1 MKNVVDNDSTRM
13 NAEKLARAA
22 IVVMVATTLSR
33 MFGYVREMVVAAY
46 FGAGY
51 QVDAYRVAIQ
61 LPNLFRLLLADAA
74 IASAFIPVFSSYL
87 AREKKEE
94 AWKIASSIVNLAFI
108 VLGIITV
115 AGIVFAPF
123 LIHILAPGFKFRP
136 ETFGLSVSLTRIMFP
151 ALIFMALSGIVMGV
165 LNSYNKFF
173 VPSISPVV
181 WNFVIIGSIMIF
193 SGEIGIFALAVGL
206 VVATVI
212 QFLMQLPDV
221 GSDLKLYR
229 FRIVLSHPGVQE
241 FLKLIVPIVASAATT
256 DINTIVDTRFASVLG
271 IGSVASLG
279 YAVRLYMVPLGI
291 FSLAI
296 STVLFP
302 TLSKFASLGREDEF
316 RSYLSFGIRAIIA
329 IVMPVSIYFVFF
341 SLPITRLLFERGRF
355 HFQDSLMTASPFA
368 YYSMGLVAI
377 SVSTLLSRAYY
388 ALKDSKTPFLIA
400 LLSVVINYFGDWF
413 FMRTLPVVY
422 EALTLPEAGRWW
434 GYPHGGI
441 ALSTSVVSLF
451 QMLLLIYFY
460 RRKFG
465 ILQGR
470 RILEVVLKTTL
481 SSIIAVIVAFP
492 VFKALYGIIS
502 GTLGLLI
509 SLTGSFSVF
518 AVIFVIS
525 VILFR
530 MKEITQFK
538 ELVLNRFLKK
548 KNA

>member
-1 MKNVVDNDSTRM
+1 MKNISRANSTKENVER
-13 NAEKLARAA
+13 LARAA
-22 IVVMVATTLSR
+22 ILVMVATTLSR
-33 MFGYVREMVVAAY
+33 IFGYVREMVVAAY

-94 AWKIASSIVNLAFI
+94 AWKITSTIVNLTFI

-115 AGIVFAPF
+115 AGITFAPF
-123 LIHILAPGFKFRP
+123 LIHILAPGFKTRP
-136 ETFGLSVSLTRIMFP
+136 ETFSLSVSLTRIMFP
-151 ALIFMALSGIVMGV
+151 ALIFMALSGIVMGL

-173 VPSISPVV
+173 VPSITPVI
-181 WNFVIIGSIMIF
+181 WNFVIIGSVMIF
-193 SGEIGIFALAVGL
+193 AGKIGIFALAGGL
-206 VVATVI
+206 VAATAI
-212 QFLMQLPDV
+212 QFLIQLPDV

-229 FRIVLSHPGVQE
+229 FRIALSHPGVQE

-271 IGSVASLG
+271 TGSVASLG
-279 YAVRLYMVPLGI
+279 YAIRLYLVPLGI

-316 RSYLSFGIRAIIA
+316 RSYLSFGIRAIIT
-329 IVMPVSIYFVFF
+329 IVMPVSIYFVVF

-355 HFQDSLMTASPFA
+355 QFQDSLMTASPFA

-400 LLSVVINYFGDWF
+400 LLSVVVNYFGDWF

-422 EALTLPEAGRWW
+422 EALSLPKAGRWW

-441 ALSTSVVSLF
+441 ALSTSLVSFF
-451 QMLLLIYFY
+451 QMLFLIYFY

-465 ILQGR
+465 VLQGR
-470 RILEVVLKTTL
+470 KILEVTLKTSL
-481 SSIIAVIVAFP
+481 SSTLAAGLAFP
-492 VFKALYGIIS
+492 VFKALSRINAGH
-502 GTLGLLI
+502 LGLLI
-509 SLTGSFSVF
+509 SLTGSFSIF
-518 AVIFVIS
+518 AVIFIVS
-525 VILFR
+525 VILFKV
-530 MKEITQFK
+530 KEITQFK
-538 ELVLNRFLKK
+538 ELVFDRLLKK
-548 KNA
+548 KSG